1 MLMLPTDYVIR
12 KDGYVRQPL
21 IANQHPQSTSANRLN
36 TFLTKFVMRTVAY
49 MTSYHQNIPQPY
61 LIDSGTLQYILPY
74 PAVQSAISSL
84 SIMVG
89 YTISMFS

>member
-1 MLMLPTDYVIR
+1 
-12 KDGYVRQPL
+12 
-21 IANQHPQSTSANRLN
+21 
-36 TFLTKFVMRTVAY
+36 
-49 MTSYHQNIPQPY
+49 MTSYHQNVPQPN

-74 PAVQSAISSL
+74 PVVQSAISSL